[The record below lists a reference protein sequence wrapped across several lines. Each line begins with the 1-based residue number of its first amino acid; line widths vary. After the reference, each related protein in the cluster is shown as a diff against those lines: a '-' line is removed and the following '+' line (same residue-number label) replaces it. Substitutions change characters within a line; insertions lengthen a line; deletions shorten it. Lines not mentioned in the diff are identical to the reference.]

1 MNWQEFKGALIE
13 HFQIG
18 LVQNPFGQLLSI
30 KQTSLIMKYRERFER
45 EFAPLK
51 EERIMLKGIFLNGF
65 KEDIQVE
72 LKLYLTGSLRN

>member
-18 LVQNPFGQLLSI
+18 LVQNPFGQLF
-30 KQTSLIMKYRERFER
+30 MKYRERFER

-51 EERIMLKGIFLNGF
+51 EERIMLKGIFLNGL
-65 KEDIQVE
+65 KEEIQVE
-72 LKLYLTGSLRN
+72 LKL